1 MKQAFYY
8 HLWRIAPPGSRF
20 EYWAWLRWLATGW
33 QKPRRIDQPTEDTT
47 SYDPRLEAI
56 VTAARE
62 KRE

>member
-47 SYDPRLEAI
+47 SYNPRTE
-56 VTAARE
+56 R
-62 KRE
+62 